1 MLTYTDKAKAV
12 RGEIIEIV
20 NAWWRGKLAPRSAA
34 TMLLSILE
42 MYK

>member
-1 MLTYTDKAKAV
+1 MLAYTDKAKAV
-12 RGEIIEIV
+12 RGEIM

-34 TMLLSILE
+34 PMLLSILE